1 MYWHL
6 NVITTEWSDT
16 LGLIERYVAKTMVT
30 AIKTIRLPKLHS
42 YVFVILKPQG
52 LAADIFSTQPL
63 EH

>member
-1 MYWHL
+1 M
-6 NVITTEWSDT
+6 ITAEWSDT
-16 LGLIERYVAKTMVT
+16 LGLIEHYVAKTMVT

-42 YVFVILKPQG
+42 YVFVVHLILKPQG